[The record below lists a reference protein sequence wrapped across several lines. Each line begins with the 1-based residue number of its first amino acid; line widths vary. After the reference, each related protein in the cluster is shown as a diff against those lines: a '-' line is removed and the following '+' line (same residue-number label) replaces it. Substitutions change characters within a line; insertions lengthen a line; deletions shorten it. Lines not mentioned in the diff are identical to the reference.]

1 MAAALIVLGAL
12 LVLPTAMYR
21 HSRPRRA
28 GEPFGPVRTVMLSC
42 SVIGLLLVLTGVA
55 LFLN

>member
-1 MAAALIVLGAL
+1 MAAALIVPGIL

-21 HSRPRRA
+21 HSRPRQA
-28 GEPFGPVRTVMLSC
+28 GEPFGPIRTVMLSC
-42 SVIGLLLVLTGVA
+42 SVIGLLLVLTGIA